1 MDKELPA
8 GSSPESGGTCLSVW
22 MKIIDSRS
30 QCRDF
35 INDINSGVESTLS
48 KFTDDT
54 KLCGVVDM
62 PEGQD
67 AIQRDLD
74 RIEQSAQEKL
84 MRFNK
89 SKCKVCT

>member
-1 MDKELPA
+1 MTSSIPHVSLLGLVLFNTFNNDMD
-8 GSSPESGGTCLSVW
+8 
-22 MKIIDSRS
+22 
-30 QCRDF
+30 
-35 INDINSGVESTLS
+35 SGVESTLS